1 MTPDPSRCIMQQMSH
16 LNPLF
21 LSKVYRILAR
31 KADAFV
37 GRLRPLAPTLEAM
50 ALRPFEL
57 HLELTNLCNADCV
70 FCPYQF
76 QERKPEFMS
85 DRVLEKALTDF
96 VKIGGGS
103 IGLTPIVGDA
113 LIDPRFVERVKQ
125 LRAEPSIDR
134 IWLTTNAILLDK
146 HGVQEVL
153 DSGITHMN
161 ISTAGFD
168 EAMYTRVFRNKSYR
182 RMRENVLELLRLN
195 AQRSRPIPIAIALR
209 PDRPLDEVMQHP
221 DFHEILAYHPD
232 LDFTW
237 AYTSAN
243 GRITRDALPP
253 IMKLRSVRH
262 RRESCVNLWNGPIV
276 LPDGTVM
283 ACSCVAAMDAVA
295 DLGIGN
301 ILESSL
307 PEIWRSQKLKDL
319 RERFGTKAL
328 NKTCAGCDMYRDLE
342 FYRTGDGR
350 RRAALNRARHSG
362 LVQIAP
368 VDRLRPFSGG

>member
-1 MTPDPSRCIMQQMSH
+1 MNS
-16 LNPLF
+16 LF
-21 LSKVYRILAR
+21 LNKVYRVVTR

-37 GRLRPLAPTLEAM
+37 GSIRPLRPTLEAM

-76 QERKPEFMS
+76 QERKTEFMS
-85 DRVLEKALTDF
+85 DRVLEKALGDF
-96 VKIGGGS
+96 AKTGGGS
-103 IGLTPIVGDA
+103 VGLTPIVGDA
-113 LIDPRFVERVKQ
+113 LIDPRFVERARRI
-125 LRAEPSIDR
+125 RAEPSIDR

-146 HGVQEVL
+146 HGIQDVL

-168 EAMYTRVFRNKSYR
+168 EAMYARVYRNKSYR

-195 AQRSRPIPIAIALR
+195 ARRNHPIPIAIALR
-209 PDRPLDEVMQHP
+209 PDRPLEDVMKDP
-221 DFHEILAYHPD
+221 DFKEILAYHPE

-237 AYTSAN
+237 SYTSAN
-243 GRITRDALPP
+243 GRIKRDALPA
-253 IMKLRSVRH
+253 IMKLRHVN
-262 RRESCVNLWNGPIV
+262 RREETCVNLWNGPIV

-283 ACSCVAAMDAVA
+283 ACSCVAAMDAVK

-301 ILESSL
+301 ILDSSL
-307 PEIWRSQKLKDL
+307 LEIWQSEGLRDL
-319 RERFGTKAL
+319 RASFGTEAL
-328 NKTCAGCDMYRDLE
+328 NKTCAGCDMYRNLE

-362 LVQIAP
+362 LLQITPVNHVQ
-368 VDRLRPFSGG
+368 PFSGG

>member
-1 MTPDPSRCIMQQMSH
+1 MNS
-16 LNPLF
+16 LF
-21 LSKVYRILAR
+21 LNKVYRVVTR

-37 GRLRPLAPTLEAM
+37 GRVRPLRPTLDAM

-76 QERKPEFMS
+76 QERKTEFMS
-85 DRVLEKALTDF
+85 DRVLEKALGDF
-96 VKIGGGS
+96 AKVGGGS
-103 IGLTPIVGDA
+103 VGLTPIVGDA
-113 LIDPRFVERVKQ
+113 LIDPRFVERVKRI
-125 LRAEPSIDR
+125 RAEPSIDR

-146 HGVQEVL
+146 HGIQEVL

-168 EAMYTRVFRNKSYR
+168 EAMYVRVYRNKSYR

-195 AQRSRPIPIAIALR
+195 ARRNRPIPIAIALR
-209 PDRPLDEVMQHP
+209 PDRPLEDVMKDSEFQ
-221 DFHEILAYHPD
+221 EILAYHPE

-237 AYTSAN
+237 SYTSAN
-243 GRITRDALPP
+243 GRIKRDALPA
-253 IMKLRSVRH
+253 IMKLRHVSWRK
-262 RRESCVNLWNGPIV
+262 ESCVNLWNGPIV

-307 PEIWRSQKLKDL
+307 LEIWRSQGL
-319 RERFGTKAL
+319 RELRASFGTESL

-362 LVQIAP
+362 LLQIAP
-368 VDRLRPFSGG
+368 VDRVRPFSGG

>member
-1 MTPDPSRCIMQQMSH
+1 MSY

-21 LSKVYRILAR
+21 LNKAYRVVTR
-31 KADAFV
+31 KADALL
-37 GRLRPLAPTLEAM
+37 GRLRPLGPTLEAM

-76 QERKPEFMS
+76 QQRETEFMS
-85 DRVLEKALTDF
+85 DQVMEKALSDF

-103 IGLTPIVGDA
+103 VGLTPIVGEA
-113 LIDPRFVERVKQ
+113 LIDPHFLERVKR

-146 HGVQEVL
+146 HGISEVL
-153 DSGITHMN
+153 DSGITHLN

-168 EAMYTRVFRNKSYR
+168 EAMYVRVYRNKSYR
-182 RMRENVLELLRLN
+182 RMRDNVLELLQLN
-195 AQRSRPIPIAIALR
+195 SRRSHPIPITIALR
-209 PDRPLDEVMQHP
+209 PDRPLEEVMKDP
-221 DFHEILAYHPD
+221 DFQKVLAYHPQ

-237 AYTSAN
+237 SYTSAN
-243 GRITRDALPP
+243 ERITREALPV
-253 IMKLRSVRH
+253 IMKLRTVSQRN
-262 RRESCVNLWNGPIV
+262 ESCVNLWNGPIV

-283 ACSCVAAMDAVA
+283 ACSCVAAMDATG

-301 ILESSL
+301 ILCSSL
-307 PEIWRSQKLKDL
+307 LEIWRSHSLMKLRDS
-319 RERFGTKAL
+319 FGTDSL

-342 FYRTGDGR
+342 FYRTREGR
-350 RRAALNRARHSG
+350 QRGRINRARHSG
-362 LVQIAP
+362 FVQIAP
-368 VDRLRPFSGG
+368 VERVRPFSGG

>member
-1 MTPDPSRCIMQQMSH
+1 MNS
-16 LNPLF
+16 LF
-21 LSKVYRILAR
+21 LNKVYRVVTR

-37 GRLRPLAPTLEAM
+37 GRVRSLTPTLQAM

-76 QERKPEFMS
+76 QERKTEFMS
-85 DRVLEKALTDF
+85 DRVLEKALGDF
-96 VKIGGGS
+96 AKIGGGS
-103 IGLTPIVGDA
+103 VGLTPIVGDA
-113 LIDPRFVERVKQ
+113 LIDPRFVERVKRI
-125 LRAEPSIDR
+125 RAEPSIDR

-146 HGVQEVL
+146 HGIQEVL

-168 EAMYTRVFRNKSYR
+168 EAMYARVYRNKSYR
-182 RMRENVLELLRLN
+182 RMRDNVLELLRMN
-195 AQRSRPIPIAIALR
+195 SRRSHPIPIAIALR
-209 PDRPLDEVMQHP
+209 PDRPLEDVMNDP
-221 DFHEILAYHPD
+221 DFQEILAYHPE

-237 AYTSAN
+237 SYTSAN
-243 GRITRDALPP
+243 GRIKRDALPA
-253 IMKLRSVRH
+253 IMKLRHVS
-262 RRESCVNLWNGPIV
+262 RRKEPCVNLWNGPIV

-283 ACSCVAAMDAVA
+283 ACSCVAAMDAVR

-301 ILESSL
+301 ILDRSL
-307 PEIWRSQKLKDL
+307 LEIWRSQGLKEM
-319 RERFGTKAL
+319 RASFGTESL

-350 RRAALNRARHSG
+350 RRAALNRARDSG
-362 LVQIAP
+362 LLQIEP
-368 VDRLRPFSGG
+368 VEHVRPFSGG

>member
-1 MTPDPSRCIMQQMSH
+1 M
-16 LNPLF
+16 
-21 LSKVYRILAR
+21 
-31 KADAFV
+31 
-37 GRLRPLAPTLEAM
+37 GRMRPLAPTLEAM
-50 ALRPFEL
+50 AIRPFEL

-76 QERKPEFMS
+76 QQRKTEFMS
-85 DRVLEKALTDF
+85 DRVFEKALRDF
-96 VKIGGGS
+96 VNAGGGS
-103 IGLTPIVGDA
+103 VGLTPIVGDA
-113 LIDPRFVERVKQ
+113 LIDPHFVQRVKQ
-125 LRAEPSIDR
+125 LRAEPSVDR

-146 HGVQEVL
+146 HGIEEVL
-153 DSGITHMN
+153 ASGITHMN

-168 EAMYTRVFRNKSYR
+168 EAMYIRVYRSKSYR
-182 RMRENVLELLRLN
+182 RMRDNVVQLLKLN
-195 AQRSRPIPIAIALR
+195 AQRDHPIPIAIALR
-209 PDRPLDEVMQHP
+209 PDRPLQDVMKDA
-221 DFHEILAYHPD
+221 DFQEILAYRPE

-253 IMKLRSVRH
+253 IMKLRSVSRFK
-262 RRESCVNLWNGPIV
+262 EPCVNLFNGPIV

-295 DLGIGN
+295 DLSIGN
-301 ILESSL
+301 ILDSSL
-307 PEIWRSQKLKDL
+307 REIWQSKRLKEL
-319 RERFGTKAL
+319 RASFGTGSL

-362 LVQIAP
+362 LVQITSAK
-368 VDRLRPFSGG
+368 RLRAFTGG

>member
-1 MTPDPSRCIMQQMSH
+1 MQQMSR
-16 LNPLF
+16 LNSLF
-21 LSKVYRILAR
+21 LNKVYRVVTR
-31 KADAFV
+31 KTDAFV

-76 QERKPEFMS
+76 QQRKPEFMS
-85 DRVLEKALTDF
+85 DRVLEKALADF

-113 LIDPRFVERVKQ
+113 LIDPRFVERVKR

-146 HGVQEVL
+146 HGIQEVL

-168 EAMYTRVFRNKSYR
+168 EAMYVRVFRNKSYR

-195 AQRSRPIPIAIALR
+195 AQRSHPIPIAIALR
-209 PDRPLDEVMQHP
+209 PDRPLEEVMEHP
-221 DFHEILAYHPD
+221 DFQEILAYHPG

-253 IMKLRSVRH
+253 IMKLRSVR
-262 RRESCVNLWNGPIV
+262 RRKESCVNLWNGPIV

-283 ACSCVAAMDAVA
+283 ACSCVAAMDAAA

-307 PEIWRSQKLKDL
+307 LEIWHSQKLKDL
-319 RERFGTKAL
+319 RDGFGTKAL
-328 NKTCAGCDMYRDLE
+328 NRTCAGCDMYRDLE

-350 RRAALNRARHSG
+350 RRAGLNRARHSG
-362 LVQIAP
+362 LVQITS

>member
-1 MTPDPSRCIMQQMSH
+1 MSYF
-16 LNPLF
+16 NSVF
-21 LSKVYRILAR
+21 FGKATRVLSR
-31 KADAFV
+31 KADAFL
-37 GRLRPLAPTLEAM
+37 GRLRPLSPTLEAM

-76 QERKPEFMS
+76 QQRKTAFMS
-85 DRVLEKALTDF
+85 EEVFEKAVSDF

-103 IGLTPIVGDA
+103 VGLTPIVGDA
-113 LIDPRFVERVKQ
+113 LIDPAFLARVKR
-125 LRAEPSIDR
+125 LRSEPKIDR

-146 HGVQEVL
+146 HGIAEVL
-153 DSGITHMN
+153 SSGISHMN

-168 EAMYTRVFRNKSYR
+168 EAMYVRVYRNKSYR

-195 AQRSRPIPIAIALR
+195 SQSENPIPITIALR
-209 PDRPLDEVMQHP
+209 PDRPLDEVMKDT
-221 DFHEILAYHPD
+221 DFQPILAYRPQ

-243 GRITRDALPP
+243 GRIRRDALPAV
-253 IMKLRSVRH
+253 MKLRVVS
-262 RRESCVNLWNGPIV
+262 RRPESCVNLWNGPIV

-283 ACSCVAAMDAVA
+283 GCSCVAAIDAVA

-301 ILESSL
+301 ILETSL
-307 PEIWRSQKLKDL
+307 LEIWRGQLLKQL
-319 RERFGTKAL
+319 RDSFGTGSL

-342 FYRTGDGR
+342 FYRTGEGR
-350 RRAALNRARHSG
+350 KRAAVNRARHSG
-362 LVQIAP
+362 LVHISSRSQEI
-368 VDRLRPFSGG
+368 RPFSGG